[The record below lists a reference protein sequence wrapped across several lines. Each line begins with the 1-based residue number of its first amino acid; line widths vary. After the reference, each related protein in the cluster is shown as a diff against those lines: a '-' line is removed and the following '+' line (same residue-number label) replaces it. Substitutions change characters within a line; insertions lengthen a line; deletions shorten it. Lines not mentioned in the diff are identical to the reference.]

1 MVTIY
6 SFTNNVRKCILSG
19 FFMQVAHLQKAGV
32 YLTTREHQVVIGGL
46 GFDPWMG
53 HFSVFS
59 QVMLHPSTVIQHK
72 PEWVLYH
79 ELVLTAKNYIR
90 TVMTV
95 IIGKTTTAERSCC
108 ESRACVIVE
117 G

>member
-1 MVTIY
+1 MKSAENVRAQLKRLTDRVGLKAL
-6 SFTNNVRKCILSG
+6 SLARNHPDFTNNIRKCILSG

-32 YLTTREHQVVIGGL
+32 YLTTREHQV
-46 GFDPWMG
+46 
-53 HFSVFS
+53 
-59 QVMLHPSTVIQHK
+59 VMLHPSTVIQHK

-95 IIGKTTTAERSCC
+95 
-108 ESRACVIVE
+108 
-117 G
+117 